1 MTPIRPGYGSGVD
14 SVRDSARAP
23 AEDLGEVPHE
33 RRGAFASAWSTVSAV
48 AGTLMGLVPHVLH
61 HVGLLAGAA
70 LVSGTAGNLVFGVIG
85 LVFSIPLLRRLHQR
99 FKTWRAPAIA
109 LAVFAV
115 MFALSAFVIG
125 PAIASGSPADPPAPS
140 QQLPTD
146 HSGHHG

>member
-1 MTPIRPGYGSGVD
+1 MTPNKPGYATGAD
-14 SVRDSARAP
+14 SVGDAP
-23 AEDLGEVPHE
+23 RTPAADVGPVPHE
-33 RRGAFASAWSTVSAV
+33 RRGAFASVWSTLSAV

-70 LVSGTAGNLVFGVIG
+70 LVSGTAGNLVFGAVG
-85 LVFSIPLLRRLHQR
+85 LVFSIPLLRRLHHR

-115 MFALSAFVIG
+115 MFTLSAFVIG

-146 HSGHHG
+146 HTGHHG